1 MGIQQEKEQI
11 IGSVEI
17 IVFHNVLGDVCRS
30 RREGQT
36 VEDVPQ
42 DIFELT
48 PGTVA
53 LQRGSDDPL
62 LVFLRYTSKTVF

>member
-1 MGIQQEKEQI
+1 LVSGTTGFFFKEWDSTLQEKNKK

-36 VEDVPQ
+36 EEDVPM
-42 DIFELT
+42 DIFDMRL
-48 PGTVA
+48 
-53 LQRGSDDPL
+53 
-62 LVFLRYTSKTVF
+62 